1 MQDLTAQPISEID
14 DFLGNIKTTEEGF
27 SPHINCQLFINDSL
41 HEIYLI
47 FKCIFITLV
56 YC

>member
-27 SPHINCQLFINDSL
+27 SPHINCQLYINDSL
-41 HEIYLI
+41 QKIYLI
-47 FKCIFITLV
+47 FKCNITPV